1 MRCFKCKRTFGITFN
16 SIVQSGSLPNRV
28 RNEERGIL
36 FTLAL
41 TINKNIFG
49 FKYTF
54 LHSFETPN
62 AFRTITMKLNI
73 QRCYRS

>member
-1 MRCFKCKRTFGITFN
+1 MRCFKCKGTFGITFN

-54 LHSFETPN
+54 LHSFETTN